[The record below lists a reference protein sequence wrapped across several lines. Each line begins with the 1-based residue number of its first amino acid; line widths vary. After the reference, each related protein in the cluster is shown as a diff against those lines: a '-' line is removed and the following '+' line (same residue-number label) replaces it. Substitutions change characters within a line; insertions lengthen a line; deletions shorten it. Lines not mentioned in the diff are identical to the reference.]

1 MALGVGY
8 DWSMTNTTFL
18 KQAITC
24 NDCGLTTRDVALF
37 NYHSCDIQAFG
48 GRCED
53 YPCCGH
59 EAGDCNGLLYG
70 SDEAIKSDPHLLCD
84 HYNNICEVEDY
95 EAMVAED
102 DDTYDEVAFTG
113 SDY

>member
-1 MALGVGY
+1 
-8 DWSMTNTTFL
+8 MTLTNMPH
-18 KQAITC
+18 AATC
-24 NDCGLTTRDVALF
+24 GECGFSTHDAHLF
-37 NYHSCDIQAFG
+37 ANHSCDIQQQG

-59 EAGDCNGLLYG
+59 ENGDCNGLLYG
-70 SDEAIKSDPHLLCD
+70 SDEAIKEEAIRHF
-84 HYNNICEVEDY
+84 NCEHEQGYCALYDDED
-95 EAMVAED
+95 EPEVD